1 VKQTFLRI
9 FNRVLLIA
17 LVYIICLGA
26 VSSLASERELAFLI
40 TYGTDAGTV
49 EGDDDFLQVIF
60 IRTPEDMS
68 DKLYVR
74 IFDADCGG
82 EQDEQ
87 FKWKWDTRTRFRL
100 FGGKGAY
107 STPGIK
113 KPTPDKPDLLSGV
126 LIADEEFGEDPL
138 RDNKWHTLAVVN
150 PEDGEKIGKFRYF
163 KLVVEGKN
171 GNDGNTFLVTATRD
185 PLSNNIPPEVEI
197 FTYAPTVRLPRTG
210 VFSEMRFFVPKEVHE
225 ITVHNFDLSSAK
237 IGVDTA
243 FRTNIKVPSS
253 GQDEW
258 AKGNVRLEENEVG
271 RICAVRFEGGL
282 EMPNDGTL
290 YVTDNQGNLLPIQ
303 LTIYLQKPNLR
314 PDPRIDLRQLADC
327 NMFLFDGSRTV
338 DREGDV
344 LSFFWNFGDGTSGQG
359 TPVTHR
365 YESPGQYHAS
375 VIIKDDSGQIF
386 NSLIE
391 RFAVTVNHPPTANA
405 GPDLVAA
412 PGEKLN
418 FDGSG
423 SMDPDGKLVRYY
435 WNFGD
440 GYKARGSNVRH
451 VFKKPD
457 LYTATLR
464 VEDNSGTPCNFAMD
478 QCKVLINAAPT
489 ADIGKDR
496 TASVD
501 EPMVFSGAGSSDSDG
516 EIIAYEWNLGDWTRK
531 SGVDITHAYKKPG
544 IYKVTLKVV
553 DDSGAKNRTAS
564 DTLKVFVNDP
574 PVADAGKDHKGS
586 AGEAIVFDA
595 SKSLDR
601 DGRLIEFKWD
611 FGDGTQQKVT
621 DQAKMVSHTYERP
634 GKYWAA
640 LTVTDNSG
648 SSSATNQDKAL
659 VIINSPPIAKAGPD
673 QLDTTGEVQFNST
686 GSLDPDGVITKYFWD
701 FGDGESATGPSS
713 VHVYQNPG
721 TYTVR
726 LTVTDDSGTSTNS
739 ASDEMTVTVNHFPIA
754 DAGQD
759 RVGVPGQMFIFDGS
773 ASIDPDGKIT
783 EYIWN
788 FGDGTIQTGCKVSHN
803 YAKPGT
809 YNALLTVRDNSGHEA
824 AVGFDEASI
833 VINQPPVA
841 IAGSDLVVAS
851 KKKIHFDG
859 SRSYDPDGKITSFHW
874 DFSDG
879 KASSNSVEVWRA
891 FLTPGVYTATLTV
904 VDNHRVGNSMA
915 QNKITIRVNHR
926 PEANCGKDILTAKRT
941 VLLDGSAST
950 DADGDPLTY
959 IWDFG
964 DGTPTQ
970 KGEKVSHTYAKG
982 GNYPVILTVDD
993 GTGLINSRSNSSIAV
1008 KINEAPNAVAGE
1020 NKTVCAGK
1028 PVIFD
1033 GSGSIDPE
1041 GGLMK
1046 YQWDFGDGST
1056 AEGVNPVKVYAT
1068 GGVYMVTLTV
1078 MDDSGLKEGSTS
1090 TDQIVMTVAE
1100 SPVADA
1106 GPDQKACAGTPVQ
1119 FNGSGSRDV
1128 DGLVNNFR
1136 WDFGDGTVGG
1146 GPTPTHTYT
1155 RAGTYQ
1161 VNLTIT
1167 GDLIGNCNNTDTDE
1181 MTVTIFEAPAAE
1193 FTCTIIAEIE
1203 KPVRFEAQQSTGGT
1217 AQIIEYK
1224 WDFGDGTHGKG
1235 ETIEHTFAKS
1245 GNHII
1250 TLTVITDTDTDC
1262 NKTSR
1267 QKQIT
1272 INESP
1277 VAKAES
1283 DGVLRRKMKDR
1294 LVGVNQVVTFN
1305 GALSR
1310 DPDGIISSYA
1320 WDFGDGQTGTGVQVR
1335 HQYKTA
1341 GRYTVTLQVIDNTDL
1356 PNNRDTDTLVI
1367 TVNEAPKPVITGG
1380 GSVCAGDKVLLSG
1393 KGSSDPDGKIVNYTW
1408 NFGDG
1413 SPEKSGMDVNH
1424 TYGFPGRYT
1433 VTLNVDDGSSVNNSR
1448 SQTSTF
1454 VIVNEPPVAEAGSY
1468 RIVSPGEKVM
1478 FDGSTAKDRDGAI
1491 DSYQWDFGDGSHA
1504 KGMRAS
1510 HSFEAPGKYT
1520 VRLVVTDNS
1529 GTKCDS
1535 AEDVATIRVNAPP
1548 VAVIE
1553 GDLETVFG
1561 KARIPV
1567 FFDATGSYD
1576 PDGDPL
1582 SFYWDFGDGISAKG
1596 PKVSHSFDKPGLYTV
1611 KLRVDDGTGLKSG
1624 VRLSEVTVQ
1633 VRQRK

>member
-1 VKQTFLRI
+1 MKQTSLRI

-17 LVYIICLGA
+17 LVHIICLGA
-26 VSSLASERELAFLI
+26 ISSQASERELAYLI
-40 TYGTDAGTV
+40 NYGIDAGTV
-49 EGDDDFLQVIF
+49 EGDDDFEQVIF
-60 IRTPEDMS
+60 IKIPEYMN

-82 EQDEQ
+82 KHDEQ
-87 FKWKWDTRTRFRL
+87 FKRKWDTRTRFRL

-113 KPTPDKPDLLSGV
+113 KPTPAQPALLSGI

-138 RDNKWHTLAVVN
+138 RDDKWHTLAVVN
-150 PEDGEKIGKFRYF
+150 PEDGENIGKFRYF
-163 KLVVEGKN
+163 KLVVEGKD

-185 PLSNNIPPEVEI
+185 TLSDDIPPDVEI
-197 FTYAPTVRLPRTG
+197 FTHAPTLRLPRTG
-210 VFSEMRFFVPKEVHE
+210 VFSEMRFFVPKEVRE

-253 GQDEW
+253 GQGEW
-258 AKGNVRLEENEVG
+258 AMGNVRLEENEVG
-271 RICAVRFEGGL
+271 HICAIRFEGGR

-314 PDPRIDLRQLADC
+314 PQPHIDLRQLEDC
-327 NMFLFDGSRTV
+327 NSFVIDGSRTV
-338 DREGDV
+338 DQEGDV
-344 LSFFWNFGDGTSGQG
+344 LSFLWDFGDGTTGQG
-359 TPVTHR
+359 TQITHR
-365 YESPGQYHAS
+365 YESAGQYMAS
-375 VIIKDDSGQIF
+375 VIITDDSGQIF

-391 RFAVTVNHPPTANA
+391 RFAVNVNYPPTADA

-412 PGEKLN
+412 PGEKLH

-423 SMDPDGKLVRYY
+423 STDQDGKVIRYD
-435 WNFGD
+435 WSFGD
-440 GYKARGSNVRH
+440 GYKARGSIVAH

-496 TASVD
+496 IAAVD
-501 EPMVFSGAGSSDSDG
+501 EPLVFSGGSSSDSDG
-516 EIIAYEWNLGDWTRK
+516 EIISYDWNLGDWTRK
-531 SGVDITHAYKKPG
+531 SGVDVTHAYKKPG
-544 IYKVTLKVV
+544 IYKVTLKVTDNAGV
-553 DDSGAKNRTAS
+553 QNSTAS

-586 AGEAIVFDA
+586 AGELIVFDA

-601 DGRLIEFKWD
+601 DGRLVEFHWD

-621 DQAKMVSHTYERP
+621 DLAKMVSHTYESP
-634 GKYWAA
+634 GRYEAT

-648 SSSATNQDKAL
+648 SSSATDQDK
-659 VIINSPPIAKAGPD
+659 VTVVINSPPIAKAGPD
-673 QLDTTGEVQFNST
+673 QLGTTGEVQFNAS
-686 GSLDPDGVITKYFWD
+686 GSLDTDGAIIKYVWN
-701 FGDGESATGPSS
+701 FGDGDSATGPSP

-726 LTVTDDSGTSTNS
+726 LTVTDDSGTTTNS
-739 ASDEMTVTVNHFPIA
+739 GSDEMTVTVNHFPIA

-759 RVGVPGQMFIFDGS
+759 RVGEPEQMFVFDGS
-773 ASIDPDGKIT
+773 ASIDPDGKIS
-783 EYIWN
+783 EYIWD
-788 FGDGTIQTGCKVSHN
+788 FGDGIIETGSKVSHK
-803 YAKPGT
+803 YIKPGT
-809 YNALLTVRDNSGHEA
+809 YNALLTVRDNSGHED
-824 AVGFDEASI
+824 AVGFDGATI
-833 VINQPPVA
+833 VINHPPIA
-841 IAGSDLVVAS
+841 IAGSDIVVAPNE
-851 KKKIHFDG
+851 KIHFDG
-859 SRSYDPDGKITSFHW
+859 RRSYDLDGKVVSYQW

-879 KASSNSVEVWRA
+879 KDSSHSAEVHRIFA
-891 FLTPGVYTATLTV
+891 TPGVYTATLTV
-904 VDNHRVGNSMA
+904 VDNHRVGNSTA
-915 QNKITIRVNHR
+915 QDKLTVRVNHG

-941 VLLDGSAST
+941 ILLDGSAST

-964 DGTPTQ
+964 DDTPNQ
-970 KGEKVSHTYAKG
+970 KGVTVYHTYAKG
-982 GNYPVILTVDD
+982 GKYPVILTVDD
-993 GTGLINSRSNSSIAV
+993 GTGLINSRSNTSIAV
-1008 KINEAPNAVAGE
+1008 NINAAPIAVAGK
-1020 NKTVCAGK
+1020 NRTVCAGK

-1033 GSGSIDPE
+1033 GSGSTDPE

-1046 YQWDFGDGST
+1046 YRWDFGDGST
-1056 AEGVNPVKVYAT
+1056 AEGVNPVKAYTT

-1090 TDQIVMTVAE
+1090 TDQIVITVAE

-1106 GPDQKACAGTPVQ
+1106 GSDQTKCAGTPVQ
-1119 FNGSGSRDV
+1119 FNGTGSRDV
-1128 DGLVNNFR
+1128 DGLVNTFR

-1155 RAGTYQ
+1155 RAGTFRA
-1161 VNLTIT
+1161 NLTIT

-1181 MTVTIFEAPAAE
+1181 MTVTVFEAPVAE
-1193 FTCTIIAEIE
+1193 FTCPIIAEIG
-1203 KPVRFEAQQSTGGT
+1203 KPVRLEAKQSTGGT

-1235 ETIEHTFAKS
+1235 VTIDHAFAKS

-1250 TLTVITDTDTDC
+1250 KLTVVTDSATDC

-1277 VAKAES
+1277 IAKANS

-1294 LVGVNQVVTFN
+1294 LVGVDQVVTFN

-1310 DPDGIISSYA
+1310 DPDGIISSYT
-1320 WDFGDGQTGTGVQVR
+1320 WDFGDGETGTGVQVR
-1335 HQYKTA
+1335 HQYKKA
-1341 GRYTVTLQVIDNTDL
+1341 GQYTVALKVVDNTDL
-1356 PNNRDTDTLVI
+1356 SNNNDSDTLDI

-1380 GSVCAGDKVLLSG
+1380 GVVCAGDKVSLSG
-1393 KGSSDPDGKIVNYTW
+1393 KDSFDPDGKILKYTW

-1413 SPEKSGMDVNH
+1413 SSDSNGMDVNH
-1424 TYGFPGRYT
+1424 TYHSPGSYT
-1433 VTLNVDDGSSVNNSR
+1433 VTLNVDDGGSVNNSLA
-1448 SQTSTF
+1448 QTSTT
-1454 VIVNEPPVAEAGSY
+1454 VIVNEPPIAEAGLD
-1468 RIVSPGEKVM
+1468 RIVSTGEKVM

-1491 DSYQWDFGDGSHA
+1491 DSYQWNFGDGNQA
-1504 KGMRAS
+1504 IGMRVS
-1510 HSFEAPGKYT
+1510 HVYNTPGKYP
-1520 VRLVVTDNS
+1520 VRMMVTDNS
-1529 GTKCDS
+1529 RTQCNS
-1535 AEDVATIRVNAPP
+1535 AADVATIRVNAPP
-1548 VAVIE
+1548 VGVIKGE
-1553 GDLETVFG
+1553 QETYFG
-1561 KARIPV
+1561 KAHIPV

-1582 SFYWDFGDGISAKG
+1582 SFYWEFGDGKSAKG
-1596 PKVSHSFDKPGLYTV
+1596 PKVNHSFENPGLYTV
-1611 KLRVDDGTGLKSG
+1611 KLRVDDGNGLKSS
-1624 VRLSEVTVQ
+1624 VHWSEVSVQ
-1633 VRQRK
+1633 VR

>member
-1 VKQTFLRI
+1 MKQTFLRI

-17 LVYIICLGA
+17 LVHIICLGA

-82 EQDEQ
+82 KWDEQ

-113 KPTPDKPDLLSGV
+113 KPTPAKPALFSGI

-138 RDNKWHTLAVVN
+138 RDDKWHTFAVVN

-197 FTYAPTVRLPRTG
+197 FTHAPTIRLPRTG
-210 VFSEMRFFVPKEVHE
+210 VFSEMRFFVPKDVHE

-243 FRTNIKVPSS
+243 FRSNIKVSSS
-253 GQDEW
+253 GQGEW

-271 RICAVRFEGGL
+271 RICAIRFEGGR

-290 YVTDNQGNLLPIQ
+290 YVADNQGNLLPIQ

-314 PDPRIDLRQLADC
+314 PDPRIDIRQLEGC
-327 NMFLFDGSRTV
+327 NSFIIDGSRTV

-344 LSFFWNFGDGTSGQG
+344 LSFFWNFGDGTTGQG
-359 TPVTHR
+359 AQVTHR
-365 YESPGQYHAS
+365 YESPGQYLAS

-391 RFAVTVNHPPTANA
+391 RFTVTVNYPPTADA

-423 SMDPDGKLVRYY
+423 SMDQDGKVVRYD
-435 WNFGD
+435 WSFGD
-440 GYKARGSNVRH
+440 DYKARGATVAH
-451 VFKKPD
+451 VFKKPG

-464 VEDNSGTPCNFAMD
+464 VEDDSGTPCNFAMD
-478 QCKVLINAAPT
+478 QRKVFINASPT

-496 TASVD
+496 IASVY
-501 EPMVFSGAGSSDSDG
+501 EPIVFSSGGSSDSDG
-516 EIIAYEWNLGDWTRK
+516 EIIAYEWNLGDWSRK
-531 SGVDITHAYKKPG
+531 SGVDVTHAYKEPG
-544 IYKVTLKVV
+544 IYKVTLKVT
-553 DDSGAKNRTAS
+553 DDAGVNNSNAS
-564 DTLKVFVNDP
+564 DTLQVFVNDP
-574 PVADAGKDHKGS
+574 PVADAGRDHKGS
-586 AGEAIVFDA
+586 AGEVIVFDA

-601 DGRLIEFKWD
+601 DGGLIEFKWD

-621 DQAKMVSHTYERP
+621 DHGKMVSHTYGRP
-634 GKYWAA
+634 GKYEAT

-648 SSSATNQDKAL
+648 SSSATNQDKAI

-673 QLDTTGEVQFNST
+673 QLGTTGEVQFNAT
-686 GSLDPDGVITKYFWD
+686 GSLDPDGAIIKYVWD
-701 FGDGESATGPSS
+701 FGDGESATGPSPD
-713 VHVYQNPG
+713 HVYQNPG

-726 LTVTDDSGTSTNS
+726 LTVIDDSGTSTNS
-739 ASDEMTVTVNHFPIA
+739 ISDEMTVTVNHFPIA

-759 RVGVPGQMFIFDGS
+759 RVGEPEQMFIFDGS

-783 EYIWN
+783 EYIWDL
-788 FGDGTIQTGCKVSHN
+788 GDGTIQTGSKVSHK
-803 YAKPGT
+803 YVKPGT
-809 YNALLTVRDNSGHEA
+809 YNALLTVHDNSGHED

-833 VINQPPVA
+833 VINHPPVA
-841 IAGSDLVVAS
+841 IAGSDLVVAPNE
-851 KKKIHFDG
+851 KIHFDG
-859 SRSYDPDGKITSFHW
+859 SRSNDLDGKITSFHW

-879 KASSNSVEVWRA
+879 KASSNSAEVRRI
-891 FLTPGVYTATLTV
+891 FSTPGAYTATLTV
-904 VDNHRVGNSMA
+904 VDNHRAGNSTA
-915 QNKITIRVNHR
+915 QNKISVRVNHR

-964 DGTPTQ
+964 DGTPIQ
-970 KGEKVSHTYAKG
+970 KGEKASHTYAKG
-982 GNYPVILTVDD
+982 GKYPVILTVDD
-993 GTGLINSRSNSSIAV
+993 GTGLNNSRSNSSIAV
-1008 KINEAPNAVAGE
+1008 KINEAPIAVAGK
-1020 NKTVCAGK
+1020 NQTVCAGK

-1033 GSGSIDPE
+1033 GSGSTDPE

-1046 YQWDFGDGST
+1046 YKWDFGDGST
-1056 AEGVNPVKVYAT
+1056 AEGVNPVKAYTT

-1090 TDQIVMTVAE
+1090 TDQIVITVAE

-1106 GPDQKACAGTPVQ
+1106 GSDQTICAGTPVQ
-1119 FNGSGSRDV
+1119 FNGTGSRDV

-1136 WDFGDGTVGG
+1136 WDFGDGTQGG

-1155 RAGTYQ
+1155 RAGTYRT
-1161 VNLTIT
+1161 NLTIT

-1181 MTVTIFEAPAAE
+1181 MTVTVFEAPVAE
-1193 FTCTIIAEIE
+1193 FTCPIIAEIG
-1203 KPVRFEAQQSTGGT
+1203 KPVRLEAKQSTGGT

-1235 ETIEHTFAKS
+1235 ETIEHAFAKS

-1250 TLTVITDTDTDC
+1250 KLTVVTDTATDC

-1267 QKQIT
+1267 QKQVT

-1277 VAKAES
+1277 IAKANS
-1283 DGVLRRKMKDR
+1283 NGVLRRKMKDR

-1310 DPDGIISSYA
+1310 DPDGIISSYT
-1320 WDFGDGQTGTGVQVR
+1320 WDFGDSQTGTGVQVR
-1335 HQYKTA
+1335 HQYKNA
-1341 GRYTVTLQVIDNTDL
+1341 GRYTVALQVFDNTDL
-1356 PNNRDTDTLVI
+1356 SNNSDTDTLDI
-1367 TVNEAPKPVITGG
+1367 TVNEAPKPVISGG
-1380 GSVCAGDKVLLSG
+1380 GVVCAGDKVSLSG
-1393 KGSSDPDGKIVNYTW
+1393 KGSFDPDGKIVKYTW

-1413 SPEKSGMDVNH
+1413 SPDRSGMDVNH
-1424 TYGFPGRYT
+1424 TYGSPGGYT
-1433 VTLNVDDGSSVNNSR
+1433 VILNVDDGGSVNNSLA
-1448 SQTSTF
+1448 QTSTS
-1454 VIVNEPPVAEAGSY
+1454 VIVNEPPVVEDGLDQ
-1468 RIVSPGEKVM
+1468 IVSTGEKVM

-1491 DSYQWDFGDGSHA
+1491 ESYQWDFGDGSHA
-1504 KGMRAS
+1504 KGMRVS
-1510 HSFEAPGKYT
+1510 HGFKAPGKYM

-1535 AEDVATIRVNAPP
+1535 AAGVATIRVNAPP
-1548 VAVIE
+1548 VGVIKGE
-1553 GDLETVFG
+1553 LETFFG
-1561 KARIPV
+1561 KAHIPV

-1582 SFYWDFGDGISAKG
+1582 SFYWDFGDGKRAKG
-1596 PKVSHSFDKPGLYTV
+1596 PKVSHSFEKPGLYTV

-1624 VRLSEVTVQ
+1624 VRWSEVLVQ
-1633 VRQRK
+1633 VR